1 VQVATLGIQVTNAD
15 SGTKGD
21 IRGNILHRFG
31 VQGCLELRGHESITF
46 SRVDQAHE
54 MNSEHGKVK
63 PKRDDNETEDSGEE
77 MLEPEALHQGLARN
91 IN

>member
-1 VQVATLGIQVTNAD
+1 VTNAD
-15 SGTKGD
+15 PGTKGD
-21 IRGNILHRFG
+21 ICGNILHRLG
-31 VQGCLELRGHESITF
+31 VQSCLELRGHEPITF

-63 PKRDDNETEDSGEE
+63 SKRDDNETKDSGEE
-77 MLEPEALHQGLARN
+77 MLEPEALQKKLALN